1 MFCSEI
7 FFFLKEI
14 QKEIVFVHEGHWE
27 LETARLDSVTYS
39 AMANIPLSSRQGSF

>member
-7 FFFLKEI
+7 FKKQKKI
-14 QKEIVFVHEGHWE
+14 QKEIVLAYEGHWE

-39 AMANIPLSSRQGSF
+39 AMANIPPSSRQGSF